1 MLGSRLVRRIRGCT
15 VTENGCFAGSGRR
28 QEHCAHHHER
38 QNLADLVREG
48 GMSEANANLVYVCD
62 QWEIDLG
69 RRELRSRGV
78 PVPLGGRAFEVVM
91 VLVQSASELVTKDDL
106 MDRVWPGAT
115 VGEGTIHV
123 HISAVRKALGADRT
137 MLKTA
142 SGRGYRLLGNWTPQR
157 RTAVRVDS
165 PSKRTSGSPPPNNFP
180 PLITRLVGRAAACQF
195 VRDLVSAYRV
205 VTLTGPGGIGK
216 TSLAIKAV
224 RYLLPNFEDGGWLVE
239 LASLS
244 DPGLVPSAVA
254 AALGLKVT
262 GEISAVS
269 VARAVGG
276 RHLLLVLDNCEH
288 VIDVAANLAE
298 TLTRLCPRT
307 TIVATS
313 REVLRIDGEAVY
325 RVPPLEVPAP
335 EQAAPDYIM
344 QYSAVELFVARIKA
358 LNAGFTPTAEDLASI
373 AAIGRHLDGMPLAIE
388 LAAASAAAL
397 GIEQVSAGLRD
408 RFALL
413 TRGRRTALPRQRTL
427 RATLDWSHEL
437 LPDTERRLLRRL
449 AVFPGGFTIDAATAV
464 MTNTGFD
471 ASAVL
476 DGIAN
481 LVAKS
486 WVTLDKSGVTA
497 RWTLLETIRAYAL
510 EKLAES
516 DESDDAQRRHAA
528 FFRDLFAPQTRNA
541 RSSLSDEE
549 LARRVREIDNVR
561 AVLDWSFSPSG
572 DTAIGVDLTVAY
584 APVWRH
590 LSLMSECRER
600 CERALLGLD
609 PHVTANMRLRTE
621 LQIDLAAA
629 IFITMGSP
637 EQAKTL
643 LTEAVET
650 AGALNDLNALA
661 AALSTLLAIY
671 VLRGEYDRA
680 RIAAERIEQIAH
692 RIDDPVSLL
701 AAYRELGATRLTS
714 GRPGEA
720 QQYFERILRSPAAP
734 GDRRSVIYYNSND
747 HAVARAMLAR
757 ALWMQGFADRALN
770 EARLSLEELQ
780 GTDHQLQLCPILYHG
795 ICRIATMTG
804 DFATADREI
813 SRLIEVA
820 KSLNAHLWETAGHFL
835 KGKLL
840 VERGE
845 FAQGL
850 LVLRDAFETGGR
862 TWRLSYPEFKG
873 ALALGLAGTGRLD
886 EALVALDEAMAA
898 ERKDGLG
905 WYAPELL
912 RIKGEVLLQQAADQS
927 APAAED
933 GFNQAA
939 QIAREQGALFWE
951 LRAALSLARLRVSQG
966 RRHEARAPLASVYD
980 RFTEGFATADMRAA
994 RTLLEELPS

>member
-1 MLGSRLVRRIRGCT
+1 V
-15 VTENGCFAGSGRR
+15 
-28 QEHCAHHHER
+28 
-38 QNLADLVREG
+38 
-48 GMSEANANLVYVCD
+48 SEASANLVYVCD

-69 RRELRSRGV
+69 RRELRSGGI
-78 PVPLGGRAFEVVM
+78 PVPLGGRAFEIVT
-91 VLVQSASELVTKDDL
+91 VLVQSATELVTKDHL
-106 MDRVWPGAT
+106 MERVWPGAV

-123 HISAVRKALGADRT
+123 HISAVRKALGPDRGL
-137 MLKTA
+137 LKTT
-142 SGRGYRLLGNWTPQR
+142 SGRGYRLLGDWTPQQR
-157 RTAVRVDS
+157 EGTAPPVYS
-165 PSKRTSGSPPPNNFP
+165 PVTRISGAPPPNNFP
-180 PLITRLVGRAAACQF
+180 PLIKRLVGRAAACQF

-224 RYLLPNFEDGGWLVE
+224 RYLLPDFEDGGWLVE

-244 DPGLVPSAVA
+244 DPGLVPSTVA
-254 AALGLKVT
+254 STLGLKLS
-262 GEISAVS
+262 GEISAES

-288 VIDVAANLAE
+288 IIDAVANLAE
-298 TLTRLCPRT
+298 TFTRLCPRT

-313 REVLRIDGEAVY
+313 REVLRIDGESVY
-325 RVPPLEVPAP
+325 RVPPLEVPALG
-335 EQAAPDYIM
+335 QAAPDYIM
-344 QYSAVELFVARIKA
+344 QYSAVELFVARTKA
-358 LNAGFTPTAEDLASI
+358 LNAGFSPTAEDLSSI
-373 AAIGRHLDGMPLAIE
+373 ATICRHLDGIPLAIE
-388 LAAASAAAL
+388 FAAARAAVLSVQGVA
-397 GIEQVSAGLRD
+397 AGLRD

-413 TRGRRTALPRQRTL
+413 TAGRRTALPRHRTL

-437 LPDTERRLLRRL
+437 LPETERRLLRRL
-449 AVFPGGFTIDAATAV
+449 AVFPGGFTIDAAAAV
-464 MTNTGFD
+464 MTDTDFD

-476 DGIAN
+476 DGIGN

-486 WVTLDKSGVTA
+486 WVALDKSGASA

-510 EKLAES
+510 EKLAE
-516 DESDDAQRRHAA
+516 HAEA
-528 FFRDLFAPQTRNA
+528 DVAAEHHALYFRDLFTPQARDA
-541 RSSLSDEE
+541 RSSLSDED
-549 LARRVREIDNVR
+549 LARHVREIDNVR
-561 AVLDWSFSPSG
+561 AVLDWSFSSAG
-572 DTAIGVDLTVAY
+572 DTAIGVDLTAAY

-600 CERALLGLD
+600 CERALLSLE
-609 PHVTANMRLRTE
+609 PHGTANMRLRME
-621 LQIDLAAA
+621 LQIALAAA
-629 IFITMGSP
+629 IFITMGP
-637 EQAKTL
+637 PDQAKIL

-650 AGALNDLNALA
+650 ADALSDLNAQA

-701 AAYRELGATRLTS
+701 AAYRELGAMLLTS
-714 GRPGEA
+714 GRPREA
-720 QQYFERILRSPAAP
+720 QQYFERILRSPTAP
-734 GDRRSVIYYNSND
+734 GDHRSVIYYNSNE

-757 ALWMQGFADRALN
+757 ALWMQGFAEQALN
-770 EARLSLEELQ
+770 EARLSLKELQ
-780 GTDHQLQLCPILYHG
+780 GTDHQLLLCPILYHG

-813 SRLIEVA
+813 ERLIEVA
-820 KSLNAHLWETAGHFL
+820 TGLNAHLWETAGHFL

-845 FAQGL
+845 FAEGL

-886 EALVALDEAMAA
+886 EALVALDDAMAA
-898 ERKDGLG
+898 AGEDGHG

-912 RIKGEVLLQQAADQS
+912 RIKGEVLLQQAAGQS
-927 APAAED
+927 TLAAED
-933 GFNQAA
+933 CFDQAA
-939 QIAREQGALFWE
+939 QMAREQGALFWG
-951 LRAALSLARLRVSQG
+951 LRVALSVARLKVSQG
-966 RRHEARAPLASVYD
+966 RHHEARAPLASVYD
-980 RFTEGFATADMRAA
+980 RFTEGFATADLRAA
-994 RTLLEELPS
+994 RTLLEGLPP